1 MERSSKRG
9 KIPQQDWPSIMARYE
24 AGETLANIA
33 RTYDCSPPAISYIVS
48 RSRALGAAATPSAP
62 MPPEPQLVKS
72 HTTELFARQPQQGE
86 AITNEPLASNSA
98 PDLPRLETARG
109 PHRPERAGPDPSVQN
124 DKEEERANGNLSRPP
139 DPGFVSSEN
148 SEPARTLHLPPPHA
162 HDPRS
167 ASGPQSHG
175 RYTGGTSGGRIA
187 PPPVPG
193 IQGFEQPAR
202 QEANGPP
209 LQLISE
215 PRISGDGGT
224 FIDRALRERVEADIA
239 VFLTAFDAALAQD
252 TPESRAG
259 LREATDRLLR
269 AGARTRIEL
278 ERLEA
283 RAPLPPRNSGKPYEP
298 ARWQR

>member
-1 MERSSKRG
+1 
-9 KIPQQDWPSIMARYE
+9 MARYE
-24 AGETLANIA
+24 AGETLANIG

-48 RSRALGAAATPSAP
+48 RSRARGAVATPSASV
-62 MPPEPQLVKS
+62 PPEPQLVKS
-72 HTTELFARQPQQGE
+72 HTTELFPGQPQRGE

-98 PDLPRLETARG
+98 PDLPPLETARG
-109 PHRPERAGPDPSVQN
+109 AHRLERTGLDPSVQN
-124 DKEEERANGNLSRPP
+124 DKEETANGNLSRPP
-139 DPGFVSSEN
+139 DPAFVTPKN
-148 SEPARTLHLPPPHA
+148 SEPARTLHLPPAHP

-167 ASGPQSHG
+167 ESGPQSLW
-175 RYTGGTSGGRIA
+175 RYAAGTSDERIA
-187 PPPVPG
+187 PRPVPSV
-193 IQGFEQPAR
+193 QGFEQPAR
-202 QEANGPP
+202 RGGNGPP
-209 LQLISE
+209 PQLISE
-215 PRISGDGGT
+215 PRISGDSGT

-239 VFLTAFDAALAQD
+239 VFLTAFDAALAED

-283 RAPLPPRNSGKPYEP
+283 RAPLPPRNGGKPYEP

>member
-1 MERSSKRG
+1 
-9 KIPQQDWPSIMARYE
+9 MARYE
-24 AGETLANIA
+24 AGETLANIG

-48 RSRALGAAATPSAP
+48 RSRARGAVATPSASV
-62 MPPEPQLVKS
+62 PPEPQLVKS
-72 HTTELFARQPQQGE
+72 HTTELFLGQPQRGE

-98 PDLPRLETARG
+98 PDLPPLETARG
-109 PHRPERAGPDPSVQN
+109 AHRLERTGLDPSVQN
-124 DKEEERANGNLSRPP
+124 DKEETANGNLSRPP
-139 DPGFVSSEN
+139 DPAFVTPKN
-148 SEPARTLHLPPPHA
+148 SEPARTLHLPPAHP

-167 ASGPQSHG
+167 ESGPQSLG
-175 RYTGGTSGGRIA
+175 RYAAGTSDERIA
-187 PPPVPG
+187 PRPVPSV
-193 IQGFEQPAR
+193 QGFEQPAR
-202 QEANGPP
+202 RGGNGPP
-209 LQLISE
+209 PQLISE
-215 PRISGDGGT
+215 PRISGDSGT

-239 VFLTAFDAALAQD
+239 VFLTAFDAALAED

-283 RAPLPPRNSGKPYEP
+283 RAPLPPRNGGKPHEP

>member
-48 RSRALGAAATPSAP
+48 RSRSRVAVPTPSASL
-62 MPPEPQLVKS
+62 PPEPQLIKNHPIEVS
-72 HTTELFARQPQQGE
+72 PGQLPRGE
-86 AITNEPLASNSA
+86 ATTGWPAASSFAPSLPPLDAPGDPNWHEEAA
-98 PDLPRLETARG
+98 PDL
-109 PHRPERAGPDPSVQN
+109 SVRN
-124 DKEEERANGNLSRPP
+124 DEEEGAHDNVSRLS
-139 DPGFVSSEN
+139 DPALVSSKH
-148 SEPARTLHLPPPHA
+148 SEPGRTLHLPPPH
-162 HDPRS
+162 DGPQS
-167 ASGPQSHG
+167 EPTPQSHG
-175 RYTGGTSGGRIA
+175 EDDGVTSADRIA
-187 PPPVPG
+187 RRPVSVAQSVDQSG
-193 IQGFEQPAR
+193 RRG
-202 QEANGPP
+202 ANGAPFR
-209 LQLISE
+209 LVSE
-215 PRISGDGGT
+215 PRISGDGGA
-224 FIDRALRERVEADIA
+224 FIDRVLRERVEADIA

-283 RAPLPPRNSGKPYEP
+283 RAPLPRNGAKQHEP
-298 ARWQR
+298 ARWPR

>member
-1 MERSSKRG
+1 
-9 KIPQQDWPSIMARYE
+9 MARYE
-24 AGETLANIA
+24 AGETLANIG

-48 RSRALGAAATPSAP
+48 RSRARGAVATPSASV
-62 MPPEPQLVKS
+62 PPEPQLVKS
-72 HTTELFARQPQQGE
+72 HTTELFPGQPQRGE

-98 PDLPRLETARG
+98 PDLPPLETARG
-109 PHRPERAGPDPSVQN
+109 AHRLERTGLDPSVQN
-124 DKEEERANGNLSRPP
+124 DKEETANGNLSRPP
-139 DPGFVSSEN
+139 DPAFVTPKN
-148 SEPARTLHLPPPHA
+148 SEPARTLHLPPAHP

-167 ASGPQSHG
+167 ESGPQSPG
-175 RYTGGTSGGRIA
+175 RYAAGTSDERIA

-193 IQGFEQPAR
+193 VQGFEQPAR
-202 QEANGPP
+202 RGANGPP
-209 LQLISE
+209 PQLISE
-215 PRISGDGGT
+215 PRISGDSGT

-239 VFLTAFDAALAQD
+239 VFLTAFDAALAED

-283 RAPLPPRNSGKPYEP
+283 RAPLPPRNGGKPYEP

>member
-1 MERSSKRG
+1 
-9 KIPQQDWPSIMARYE
+9 MARYE

-48 RSRALGAAATPSAP
+48 RSRARGAAAAPSAP
-62 MPPEPQLVKS
+62 VPPEPQLVKS
-72 HTTELFARQPQQGE
+72 HTTELFPRHPQREE
-86 AITNEPLASNSA
+86 AITNEPLTSNSA
-98 PDLPRLETARG
+98 PDPLRLETARG
-109 PHRPERAGPDPSVQN
+109 PHQLERAGLDPSVQN
-124 DKEEERANGNLSRPP
+124 DKDETANGDLSRPP
-139 DPGFVSSEN
+139 DAPLVASKDR
-148 SEPARTLHLPPPHA
+148 EPARTLHLPPPHP

-167 ASGPQSHG
+167 ASGQQSHAG
-175 RYTGGTSGGRIA
+175 YAAGTSGERIS
-187 PPPVPG
+187 PPSVPG
-193 IQGFEQPAR
+193 VRGFEQPAR
-202 QEANGPP
+202 QGANGPP

-215 PRISGDGGT
+215 PRTSGDSGT

-283 RAPLPPRNSGKPYEP
+283 RAPLPSRNGGKPYEP

>member
-24 AGETLANIA
+24 AGETLANIG

-48 RSRALGAAATPSAP
+48 RSRARGAVATPSASV
-62 MPPEPQLVKS
+62 PPEPQLVKS
-72 HTTELFARQPQQGE
+72 HTTELFPGQPQRGE

-98 PDLPRLETARG
+98 PDLPPLETARG
-109 PHRPERAGPDPSVQN
+109 AHRLERTGLDPSVQN
-124 DKEEERANGNLSRPP
+124 DKEETANGNLSHPP
-139 DPGFVSSEN
+139 DPAVVTPKN
-148 SEPARTLHLPPPHA
+148 SEPARTLHLPPAHP

-167 ASGPQSHG
+167 ESGPQSLG
-175 RYTGGTSGGRIA
+175 RYAAGTSDERIA
-187 PPPVPG
+187 PRPVPSV
-193 IQGFEQPAR
+193 QGFEQPAR
-202 QEANGPP
+202 RGGNGPP
-209 LQLISE
+209 PQLISE
-215 PRISGDGGT
+215 PRISGDSGT

-239 VFLTAFDAALAQD
+239 VFLTAFDAALAED

-283 RAPLPPRNSGKPYEP
+283 RAPLPPRNGGKPYEP

>member
-24 AGETLANIA
+24 AGETLANIG

-48 RSRALGAAATPSAP
+48 RSRARGAVATPSASV
-62 MPPEPQLVKS
+62 PPEPQLVKS
-72 HTTELFARQPQQGE
+72 HTTELFPGQPQRGE

-98 PDLPRLETARG
+98 PDLPPLETARG
-109 PHRPERAGPDPSVQN
+109 AHRLERTGLDPSVQN
-124 DKEEERANGNLSRPP
+124 DKEETANGNLSRPP
-139 DPGFVSSEN
+139 DPAFVTPKN
-148 SEPARTLHLPPPHA
+148 SEPARTLHLPPAHP

-167 ASGPQSHG
+167 ESGPQSLG
-175 RYTGGTSGGRIA
+175 RYAAGTSDERIA
-187 PPPVPG
+187 PRPVPSV
-193 IQGFEQPAR
+193 QGFEQPAR
-202 QEANGPP
+202 RGGNGPP
-209 LQLISE
+209 PQLISE
-215 PRISGDGGT
+215 PRISGDSGT

-239 VFLTAFDAALAQD
+239 VFLTAFDAALAED

-269 AGARTRIEL
+269 ASARTRIEL

-283 RAPLPPRNSGKPYEP
+283 RAPLPPRNGGKPYEP

>member
-48 RSRALGAAATPSAP
+48 RSRARGAAATPSAP
-62 MPPEPQLVKS
+62 TPPEPQLVKS
-72 HTTELFARQPQQGE
+72 HTTELFPRQPQREE

-98 PDLPRLETARG
+98 PDLPRLDTARG
-109 PHRPERAGPDPSVQN
+109 PHRLESAGLDPSVQN
-124 DKEEERANGNLSRPP
+124 DKEERANGNLSRPP
-139 DPGFVSSEN
+139 DPAFVSPKN
-148 SEPARTLHLPPPHA
+148 SEPARTLHLPLPHP
-162 HDPRS
+162 HDPGS
-167 ASGPQSHG
+167 ESGPQSHG
-175 RYTGGTSGGRIA
+175 RNAAGTSGERIA
-187 PPPVPG
+187 PPPLPAV
-193 IQGFEQPAR
+193 QGFGQPAR
-202 QEANGPP
+202 QGANGPP
-209 LQLISE
+209 LQPISE
-215 PRISGDGGT
+215 PRISGDSGT
-224 FIDRALRERVEADIA
+224 FIDRALRERVEADIG

-283 RAPLPPRNSGKPYEP
+283 RAPLPPRNGGKPHEP

>member
-1 MERSSKRG
+1 
-9 KIPQQDWPSIMARYE
+9 
-24 AGETLANIA
+24 
-33 RTYDCSPPAISYIVS
+33 
-48 RSRALGAAATPSAP
+48 

-72 HTTELFARQPQQGE
+72 HTTELFPRQPQRGE
-86 AITNEPLASNSA
+86 AMTNEPLASNAA
-98 PDLPRLETARG
+98 PGLPRLETATE
-109 PHRPERAGPDPSVQN
+109 PHRLERTGPDPSVRN
-124 DKEEERANGNLSRPP
+124 DKEERANGNLSRPP
-139 DPGFVSSEN
+139 DPAFVSSKN
-148 SEPARTLHLPPPHA
+148 NEPARTLHLPPPHL

-167 ASGPQSHG
+167 ESGPQSHG
-175 RYTGGTSGGRIA
+175 RYAAGTSGETSA
-187 PPPVPG
+187 PPPLPGVPD
-193 IQGFEQPAR
+193 FEQPAR
-202 QEANGPP
+202 QGANGPP

-283 RAPLPPRNSGKPYEP
+283 RAPLPPRNGGKPYEP